1 MIFKLPQAYKKIKRL
16 NQILPVFFKYGFGW
30 ILKELKLDYYLFI
43 GKNLFK
49 IKKKS
54 EFESL
59 SNEKRFVLALQE
71 LGPTFIKLGQIL
83 STREDIFPENWIKE
97 LETLQDHV
105 APVEYSKLKKI
116 IKPLLDSEEFE
127 YIDPIPIASASIA
140 QVHKGKLKDGRE
152 VVIKIKRP
160 GIDEIIFT
168 DILLL
173 FELANLIENHIPE
186 LKMFKPVKLVEE
198 FSDTIR
204 KELDFF
210 REKQHMKNFRSFFE
224 NDEFLYIPEVYD
236 KFCSEKYI
244 TMEFIDGIKI
254 NNFDELKNAN
264 IDFKYISE
272 KWSEKV
278 IEQVLVYGYFHADPH
293 PGNIFVLKD
302 NRIAYLD
309 FGMIGRLTDEM
320 KLNIAN
326 LIIGIAG
333 KDVDLIVK
341 TLKNM
346 SPDFF
351 IEDLTGFKRDL
362 LDFIDMYYNVPL
374 KEFNVGKV
382 FKELFRILRKYQI
395 SIITDYVLLDKT
407 ILTLESIGRKLN
419 PDFNLVEKAY
429 SQVKKVLKEQ
439 KSIKRF
445 VSKDIKKKLK
455 NAYEFSEE
463 IPEQILDT
471 FRTLLSKNLVIN
483 FKHQGLEKFTS
494 EMDRS
499 INRLIFGLIISA
511 TLISSSFL
519 IKISTFF
526 GIIGFSFATFLGI
539 WLLYGIFKSG
549 RL

>member
-1 MIFKLPQAYKKIKRL
+1 MIFKLPQTYKKIKRL

-30 ILKELKLDYYLFI
+30 ILKELKLDYYIYI
-43 GKNLFK
+43 GKNIFKLKK
-49 IKKKS
+49 IK
-54 EFESL
+54 EFETL

-83 STREDIFPENWIKE
+83 STREDIFPDNWIKE

-105 APVEYSKLKKI
+105 APIKYPIIEKI
-116 IKPLLDSEEFE
+116 ISPIKDKFE
-127 YIDPIPIASASIA
+127 YIDPNPLASASIA
-140 QVHKGKLKDGRE
+140 QVHKAKLKNGKD
-152 VVIKIKRP
+152 VVIKVKRP
-160 GIDEIIFT
+160 KIEEIIFT

-173 FELANLIENHIPE
+173 FEIAQLIENHVPE

-198 FSDTIR
+198 FSNTIR

-210 REKQHMKNFRSFFE
+210 REKQNLKNFRSFFE
-224 NDEFLYIPEVYD
+224 NDDFLYIPEVYD
-236 KFCSEKYI
+236 EYCSENYI
-244 TMEFIDGIKI
+244 TMEYIEGIKI
-254 NNFDELKNAN
+254 NNFTKLKDSK
-264 IDFKYISE
+264 IDLIKLSE

-278 IEQVLVYGYFHADPH
+278 IEQILVYGYFHADPH

-320 KLNIAN
+320 KFNIAN

-346 SPDFF
+346 TPDFYV
-351 IEDLTGFKRDL
+351 EDINSFKRDL

-374 KEFNVGKV
+374 KDFNVGKV
-382 FKELFRILRKYQI
+382 FKELFRILRKYEI
-395 SIITDYVLLDKT
+395 SIITDYILLDKT
-407 ILTLESIGRKLN
+407 ILTLEAIGRKLN

-429 SQVKKVLKEQ
+429 SHVKRILKEQ
-439 KSIKRF
+439 KSLKKIL
-445 VSKDIKKKLK
+445 SKDLKKRVQ
-455 NAYEFSEE
+455 NFYEVSEE
-463 IPEQILDT
+463 IPGYILDS
-471 FRTLLSKNLVIN
+471 FKTLLSKNLVIN
-483 FKHQGLEKFTS
+483 FKHQGLEDFTK

-499 INRLIFGLIISA
+499 VNRLIFGLIISA

-526 GIIGFSFATFLGI
+526 GVVGFSFATFLGL

>member
-1 MIFKLPQAYKKIKRL
+1 MIFKLPQTYKKIKRL

-30 ILKELKLDYYLFI
+30 ILKELKLDYYIYI
-43 GKNLFK
+43 GKNIFKLKK
-49 IKKKS
+49 IK
-54 EFESL
+54 EFETL

-83 STREDIFPENWIKE
+83 STREDIFPDNWIKE

-105 APVEYSKLKKI
+105 APIKYPIIEKI
-116 IKPLLDSEEFE
+116 ISPIKDKFE
-127 YIDPIPIASASIA
+127 YIDPNPLASASIA
-140 QVHKGKLKDGRE
+140 QVHKAKLKNGKD
-152 VVIKIKRP
+152 VVIKVKRP
-160 GIDEIIFT
+160 KIEEIIFT

-173 FELANLIENHIPE
+173 FEIAQLIENHVPE
-186 LKMFKPVKLVEE
+186 LRMFKPVKLVEE
-198 FSDTIR
+198 FSNTIR

-210 REKQHMKNFRSFFE
+210 REKQNLKNFRSFFE
-224 NDEFLYIPEVYD
+224 NDDFLYIPEVYD
-236 KFCSEKYI
+236 EYCSENYI
-244 TMEFIDGIKI
+244 TMEYIEGIKI
-254 NNFDELKNAN
+254 NNFTKLKDSK
-264 IDFKYISE
+264 IDLIKLSE

-278 IEQVLVYGYFHADPH
+278 IEQILVYGYFHADPH

-320 KLNIAN
+320 KFNIAN

-346 SPDFF
+346 TPDFYV
-351 IEDLTGFKRDL
+351 EDINSFKRDL

-374 KEFNVGKV
+374 KDFNVGKV
-382 FKELFRILRKYQI
+382 FKELFRILRKYEI

-407 ILTLESIGRKLN
+407 ILTLEAIGRKLN

-429 SQVKKVLKEQ
+429 SHVKRILKEQ
-439 KSIKRF
+439 KSLKKIL
-445 VSKDIKKKLK
+445 SKDLKKRVQ
-455 NAYEFSEE
+455 NFYEVSEE
-463 IPEQILDT
+463 IPGYILDS
-471 FRTLLSKNLVIN
+471 FKTLLSKNLVIN
-483 FKHQGLEKFTS
+483 FKHQGLEDFTK

-499 INRLIFGLIISA
+499 VNRLIFGLIISA

-526 GIIGFSFATFLGI
+526 GVVGFSFATFLGL

>member
-1 MIFKLPQAYKKIKRL
+1 MIFKLPQTYKKIKRL

-30 ILKELKLDYYLFI
+30 ILKELKLDYYIYI
-43 GKNLFK
+43 GKNIFKLKK
-49 IKKKS
+49 IK
-54 EFESL
+54 EFETL

-83 STREDIFPENWIKE
+83 STREDIFPDNWIKE

-105 APVEYSKLKKI
+105 APIKYPIIEKI
-116 IKPLLDSEEFE
+116 ISPIKDKFE
-127 YIDPIPIASASIA
+127 YIDPNPLASASIA
-140 QVHKGKLKDGRE
+140 QVHKAKLKNGKD
-152 VVIKIKRP
+152 VVIKVKRP
-160 GIDEIIFT
+160 KIEEIIFT

-173 FELANLIENHIPE
+173 FEIAQLIENHVPE

-198 FSDTIR
+198 FSNTIR

-210 REKQHMKNFRSFFE
+210 REKQNLKNFRSFFE
-224 NDEFLYIPEVYD
+224 NDDFLYIPEVYD
-236 KFCSEKYI
+236 EYCSENYI
-244 TMEFIDGIKI
+244 TMEYIEGIKI
-254 NNFDELKNAN
+254 NNFTKLKDSK
-264 IDFKYISE
+264 IDLIKLSE

-278 IEQVLVYGYFHADPH
+278 IEQILVYGYFHADPH

-309 FGMIGRLTDEM
+309 FGMIGRLTDKM
-320 KLNIAN
+320 KFNIAN

-346 SPDFF
+346 TPDFYV
-351 IEDLTGFKRDL
+351 EDINSFKRDL

-374 KEFNVGKV
+374 KDFNVGKV
-382 FKELFRILRKYQI
+382 FKELFRILRKYEI
-395 SIITDYVLLDKT
+395 SIITDYILLDKT
-407 ILTLESIGRKLN
+407 ILTLEAIGRKLN

-429 SQVKKVLKEQ
+429 SHVKRILKEQ
-439 KSIKRF
+439 KSLKKIL
-445 VSKDIKKKLK
+445 SKDLKKRVQ
-455 NAYEFSEE
+455 NFYEVSEE
-463 IPEQILDT
+463 IPGYILDS
-471 FRTLLSKNLVIN
+471 FKTLLSKNLVIN
-483 FKHQGLEKFTS
+483 FKHQGLEDFTK

-499 INRLIFGLIISA
+499 VNRLIFGLIISA

-526 GIIGFSFATFLGI
+526 GVVGFSFATFLGL

>member
-1 MIFKLPQAYKKIKRL
+1 MIFKLPQTYKKIKRL

-30 ILKELKLDYYLFI
+30 ILKELKLDYYIYI
-43 GKNLFK
+43 GKNIFKLKK
-49 IKKKS
+49 IK
-54 EFESL
+54 EFETL

-83 STREDIFPENWIKE
+83 STREDIFPDNWIKE
-97 LETLQDHV
+97 LETLQDNV
-105 APVEYSKLKKI
+105 VPIKYPIIEKI
-116 IKPLLDSEEFE
+116 ISPIKDKFE
-127 YIDPIPIASASIA
+127 YIDPNPLASASIA
-140 QVHKGKLKDGRE
+140 QVHKAKLKNGKD
-152 VVIKIKRP
+152 VVIKVKRP
-160 GIDEIIFT
+160 KIEEIIFT

-173 FELANLIENHIPE
+173 FEIAQLIENHVPE
-186 LKMFKPVKLVEE
+186 LRMFKPVKLVEE
-198 FSDTIR
+198 FSNTIR

-210 REKQHMKNFRSFFE
+210 REKQNLKNFRSFFE
-224 NDEFLYIPEVYD
+224 NDDFLYIPEVYD
-236 KFCSEKYI
+236 EYCSENYI
-244 TMEFIDGIKI
+244 TMEYIEGIKI
-254 NNFDELKNAN
+254 NNFTKLKDSK
-264 IDFKYISE
+264 IDLIKLSE

-320 KLNIAN
+320 KFNIAN

-346 SPDFF
+346 TPDFYV
-351 IEDLTGFKRDL
+351 EDINSFKRDL

-374 KEFNVGKV
+374 KDFNVGKV
-382 FKELFRILRKYQI
+382 FKELFRILRKYEI

-407 ILTLESIGRKLN
+407 ILTLEAIGRKLN

-429 SQVKKVLKEQ
+429 SHVKRILKEQ
-439 KSIKRF
+439 KSLKKIL
-445 VSKDIKKKLK
+445 SKDLKKRVQ
-455 NAYEFSEE
+455 NFYEVSEE
-463 IPEQILDT
+463 IPGYILDS
-471 FRTLLSKNLVIN
+471 FKTLLSKNLVIN
-483 FKHQGLEKFTS
+483 FKHQGLEDFTK

-499 INRLIFGLIISA
+499 VNRLIFGLIISA

-519 IKISTFF
+519 IKISTFL
-526 GIIGFSFATFLGI
+526 GVVGFSFATFLGL

>member
-1 MIFKLPQAYKKIKRL
+1 MIFKLPQTYKKIKRL

-30 ILKELKLDYYLFI
+30 ILKELKLDYYVFL
-43 GKNLFK
+43 GKNFFK
-49 IKKKS
+49 LKRPK
-54 EFESL
+54 EFETL
-59 SNEKRFVLALQE
+59 SNERRFVLALQE

-105 APVEYSKLKKI
+105 APVEFSKLKKI
-116 IKPLLDSEEFE
+116 IKPLLESSEIEFIDST
-127 YIDPIPIASASIA
+127 PIASASIA
-140 QVHKGKLKDGRE
+140 QVHKGKLKNGKDI
-152 VVIKIKRP
+152 VIKIKRP
-160 GIDEIIFT
+160 NIDDIIFT

-173 FELANLIENHIPE
+173 MEIANLIENHVPE
-186 LKMFKPVKLVEE
+186 LKIFKPVKLVQE

-210 REKQHMKNFRSFFE
+210 REKQNMKTFRKFFE
-224 NDEFLYIPEVYD
+224 NDDFLYIPEVYESL
-236 KFCSEKYI
+236 CSENYI

-254 NNFDELKNAN
+254 NNFSALKKAGV
-264 IDFKYISE
+264 DFIRISE

-278 IEQVLVYGYFHADPH
+278 IEQVLVHGFFHADPH

-302 NRIAYLD
+302 SKIAYLD

-346 SPDFF
+346 TPEFYV
-351 IEDLTGFKRDL
+351 EDMIGFKRDL

-374 KEFNVGKV
+374 KDFNIGKI
-382 FKELFRILRKYQI
+382 FRELFRILRKYEI

-419 PDFNLVEKAY
+419 PEFNLVEKAY
-429 SQVKKVLKEQ
+429 SHVKRILKEQ
-439 KSIKRF
+439 KSLKNFI
-445 VSKDIKKKLK
+445 SKELKKKVK
-455 NAYEFSEE
+455 NIYEASEE
-463 IPEQILDT
+463 IPLNLNDT
-471 FRTLLSKNLVIN
+471 FKTLLSKNLVIN
-483 FKHQGLEKFTS
+483 FKHQGLEPFIK

-499 INRLIFGLIISA
+499 INRLIFGLIVSS
-511 TLISSSFL
+511 TLIASSFL
-519 IKISTFF
+519 IKLSTFF
-526 GIIGFSFATFLGI
+526 GVIGFSFASFLGI
-539 WLLYGIFKSG
+539 WLLYGILKSG

>member
-1 MIFKLPQAYKKIKRL
+1 MIFKIPQAYKKIKRL

-30 ILKELKLDYYLFI
+30 ILKELKLDYYLYL
-43 GKNLFK
+43 GKNFFRL
-49 IKKKS
+49 KKAK
-54 EFESL
+54 EFETL
-59 SNEKRFVLALQE
+59 TNEKRFVLALQE

-83 STREDIFPENWIKE
+83 STREDVFPENWIKE

-105 APVEYSKLKKI
+105 APLDYSKIEKVIEPIKK
-116 IKPLLDSEEFE
+116 DFE
-127 YIDPIPIASASIA
+127 YINPIPLASASIA
-140 QVHKGKLKDGRE
+140 QVHKAKLKNGKE
-152 VVIKIKRP
+152 VVIKVKRP
-160 GIDEIIFT
+160 GIENIIFT

-173 FELANLIENHIPE
+173 YELAQLIENHIPE
-186 LKMFKPVKLVEE
+186 LRMFKPVKLVEE

-210 REKQHMKNFRSFFE
+210 REKQNIKNFRAFFE
-224 NDEFLYIPEVYD
+224 NDDFLYIPEVYD
-236 KFCSEKYI
+236 KYCSENYI
-244 TMEFIDGIKI
+244 TMEYIDGIKI
-254 NNFDELKNAN
+254 NNFSKLKQEG
-264 IDFKYISE
+264 IDFIKISE

-302 NRIAYLD
+302 NRLAYLD

-333 KDVDLIVK
+333 KDIDLIVK

-346 SPDFF
+346 TPDFYV
-351 IEDLTGFKRDL
+351 EDINSFKRDL

-374 KEFNVGKV
+374 KDFNVGKI
-382 FKELFRILRKYQI
+382 FKELFRILRKYEI

-407 ILTLESIGRKLN
+407 ILTLESIGKKLN

-429 SQVKKVLKEQ
+429 SHVKRILKEQ
-439 KSIKRF
+439 KSIKKIVKR
-445 VSKDIKKKLK
+445 DIKKRIK
-455 NAYEFSEE
+455 NFYELSEE
-463 IPEQILDT
+463 IPGYIHDS
-471 FRTLLSKNLVIN
+471 FKTLLSKNLVIN
-483 FKHQGLEKFTS
+483 FKHQGLEDFIK

-499 INRLIFGLIISA
+499 VNRLIFGLIISA

>member
-1 MIFKLPQAYKKIKRL
+1 MIFKLPQTYKKIKRL

-43 GKNLFK
+43 AKNIFNL
-49 IKKKS
+49 KKTK
-54 EFESL
+54 EFETL
-59 SNEKRFVLALQE
+59 SNERRFVLALQE

-105 APVEYSKLKKI
+105 APVDYSKIEKVILP
-116 IKPLLDSEEFE
+116 IKEEFE
-127 YIDPIPIASASIA
+127 FIDPVPIASASIA
-140 QVHKGKLKDGRE
+140 QVHKAKLKNGKD
-152 VVIKIKRP
+152 VVIKVKRP
-160 GIDEIIFT
+160 GIDSIIFT

-173 FELANLIENHIPE
+173 YEIAQLIENHIPE

-210 REKQHMKNFRSFFE
+210 REKQNIKNFREFFK
-224 NDEFLYIPEVYD
+224 NDDFLYIPEAYD
-236 KFCSEKYI
+236 EYCSENYI

-254 NNFDELKNAN
+254 NNFVKLKQAGV
-264 IDFKYISE
+264 DFIKISE

-293 PGNIFVLKD
+293 PGNIFVIKGDRL
-302 NRIAYLD
+302 AYLD

-320 KLNIAN
+320 KFNIAN

-346 SPDFF
+346 SPDFYV
-351 IEDLTGFKRDL
+351 EDINGFKRDL

-374 KEFNVGKV
+374 KYFNVGKI
-382 FKELFRILRKYQI
+382 FKELFRILRKYEI

-429 SQVKKVLKEQ
+429 YHVKRILKEQ
-439 KSIKRF
+439 KSIKKIIT
-445 VSKDIKKKLK
+445 KDVKKRLK
-455 NAYEFSEE
+455 NFYEVSEE
-463 IPEQILDT
+463 IPGYVLDS
-471 FRTLLSKNLVIN
+471 FKTLLAKNLVIN
-483 FKHQGLEKFTS
+483 FKHQGLENFTK

-526 GIIGFSFATFLGI
+526 GIVGFSFATFLGI

>member
-1 MIFKLPQAYKKIKRL
+1 
-16 NQILPVFFKYGFGW
+16 
-30 ILKELKLDYYLFI
+30 
-43 GKNLFK
+43 
-49 IKKKS
+49 
-54 EFESL
+54 
-59 SNEKRFVLALQE
+59 
-71 LGPTFIKLGQIL
+71 
-83 STREDIFPENWIKE
+83 
-97 LETLQDHV
+97 
-105 APVEYSKLKKI
+105 
-116 IKPLLDSEEFE
+116 
-127 YIDPIPIASASIA
+127 
-140 QVHKGKLKDGRE
+140 
-152 VVIKIKRP
+152 
-160 GIDEIIFT
+160 
-168 DILLL
+168 
-173 FELANLIENHIPE
+173 
-186 LKMFKPVKLVEE
+186 
-198 FSDTIR
+198 
-204 KELDFF
+204 
-210 REKQHMKNFRSFFE
+210 
-224 NDEFLYIPEVYD
+224 
-236 KFCSEKYI
+236 
-244 TMEFIDGIKI
+244 MEFIDGIKT
-254 NNFDELKNAN
+254 NNFHELKEAH

-333 KDVDLIVK
+333 KDVDLIIK

-395 SIITDYVLLDKT
+395 SIIADYVLLDKT

-419 PDFNLVEKAY
+419 PNFNLVEKAY
-429 SQVKKVLKEQ
+429 SQVKKILKEQ

-463 IPEQILDT
+463 IPEHILDT

-526 GIIGFSFATFLGI
+526 GLVGFSFATFLGI